1 MNVGST
7 GRAGSSSSVLGLTA
21 AALGFAVRRAWHSA
35 GSCAAAQAQVQG
47 RAAHWVIRCSDL
59 RPFLRFAKECF
70 GMKVIRHEENSKP
83 CDITCNGRYNSAWS
97 KTMVGYE
104 DESFAYCLEVAYNYG
119 VYDYEV
125 GSALQSIG
133 LAVPDVAASLAKAQ
147 EMGFTVEVA
156 TATIVGPDRYKRD
169 RCSPLPPPPPW
180 ASAAFPYDAARLL
193 WSRSGDIVPWLPQ
206 QCVHAYGVGT
216 ATS

>member
-1 MNVGST
+1 
-7 GRAGSSSSVLGLTA
+7 
-21 AALGFAVRRAWHSA
+21 
-35 GSCAAAQAQVQG
+35 
-47 RAAHWVIRCSDL
+47 
-59 RPFLRFAKECF
+59 
-70 GMKVIRHEENSKP
+70 MKVIRHEENSKP
-83 CDITCNGRYNSAWS
+83 CDITCNGRYNNAWS

-147 EMGFTVEVA
+147 EMGFAVEVA

-169 RCSPLPPPPPW
+169 RCSPLPRPPPPV
-180 ASAAFPYDAARLL
+180 APR
-193 WSRSGDIVPWLPQ
+193 RVPL
-206 QCVHAYGVGT
+206 
-216 ATS
+216 